1 MVSKS
6 KIVEACFAISLALG
20 ISKPNNKLALK

>member
-6 KIVEACFAISLALG
+6 KIVEACFAIILALD
-20 ISKPNNKLALK
+20 ISKPNNKLALT